1 MTATDP
7 TGPAHRAHP
16 ADPTGPADQAGHI
29 AVIGMAG
36 RFPGAP
42 TVERFWRNLL
52 DGRESVT
59 VLRDRLSPRQPEYTP
74 AYGVLTDA
82 AAFDAEYFGYSPQDA
97 LIIDPQQ
104 RLLLE
109 CAHEALERAGHG
121 NPDRPLTG
129 VFVGGS
135 HTRHGERVR
144 ARLDELPFVDEW
156 RIAHGN
162 DADFLATRIAY
173 KLGLTGPAVSVLTA
187 CSTSLVAVHSAV
199 QALLAGDCDIA
210 LAGGASVLPEAP
222 ATRYVPGSV
231 IAPDGHCRAFD
242 AAAAG
247 TVGAS
252 AVGLVVLRPLA
263 DALAAGDHVH
273 AVIRGSAVNND
284 GRDKIGFT
292 APSVSGQATA
302 VRNAQLVAGVD
313 AEEIG
318 YVEAHGTG
326 TPLGDPIEVA
336 ALTKAFRE
344 STDRRGYCRI
354 GSVKTNIG
362 HADAAAGVVGLIKT
376 VLCVENGVLPAS
388 LHFESPNPDID
399 FAASPFEV
407 NSSTRPWD
415 TADGR
420 PRVAGVNSLGL
431 GGTNAHVVVAEAPP
445 PVPTSGARPQQLLL
459 VSGRTPAA
467 ADLAARQLAEHLADN
482 PATDLADAAWTL
494 GTGRDHHA
502 HRRFVVADD
511 TARAAA
517 ALRADGLAG
526 GTAEPTGRP
535 VAFMFPGQGG
545 QDVGM
550 AAELYAHEP
559 VFRRY
564 LDDIS
569 ELAADPLGMDL
580 RDVLFPDG
588 ERERAA
594 AAERMGSIAV
604 GQPAVFAVQYALARL
619 LMSWGVRPRAV
630 VGHSLGAYAAGCL
643 AGVFSLPDAVRLVVG
658 RGRLLGSL
666 PAGGMAA
673 VRLPESEVT
682 PLLPPGLSVGAVN
695 GPGQC
700 TVTGPADLVARFA
713 RQQADRA
720 VETRL
725 LRIATAGHSALVEP
739 IMARFAGL
747 LSDLELA
754 EPRLPMVSDTTG
766 QWAGPGVL
774 RSVDHWVNH
783 LRRPVRFGQALT
795 TLFGSPELSLLDI
808 GPGRTLATLAQQH
821 PGYDGRLVAH
831 ASPHPAEAT
840 SARTTLL
847 RAVGRLWS
855 SGTDVDPDA
864 LHSGERRR
872 RVALPTYPF
881 ERRHFLVPA
890 TAPGRTG
897 TGASGHTTAPW
908 TGSPAT
914 EANPGTPPGGTAD
927 GGFPD
932 RHRPREAADG
942 HQDGPGVPEAAEEHQ
957 DGHEVLEAVL
967 DAFRNALGIPDVE
980 PHDGFLDLG
989 GDSLLAAK
997 LAAWATAEFR
1007 VPVSAADVLRGTG
1020 AASLTRL
1027 IRTRGR
1033 AAAVP
1038 APRRAPDTTDRSDI

>member
-1 MTATDP
+1 MPPD
-7 TGPAHRAHP
+7 RRHP
-16 ADPTGPADQAGHI
+16 ADPTDPADQAGQI

-42 TVERFWRNLL
+42 TVEHFWRNLI

-59 VLRDRLSPRQPEYTP
+59 VLRDSPSSQQPEYTP
-74 AYGVLTDA
+74 AYGVLTGA
-82 AAFDAEYFGYSPQDA
+82 AEFDAEYFGYSPQDA

-121 NPDRPLTG
+121 NSDRPLTG

-135 HTRHGERVR
+135 TTRYGERLR

-162 DADFLATRIAY
+162 DPDFLSTRIAY

-187 CSTSLVAVHSAV
+187 CSTSLVAVHSAI
-199 QALLAGDCDIA
+199 QALLTGDCDMA

-222 ATRYVPGSV
+222 ATRFVPGSV

-263 DALAAGDHVH
+263 AALADGDHVH

-292 APSVSGQATA
+292 APSVSGQAKA
-302 VRNAQLVAGVD
+302 VRNAHLVAGVD

-318 YVEAHGTG
+318 YVEAHGTA

-362 HADAAAGVVGLIKT
+362 HADAAAGVAGLIKT
-376 VLCVENGVLPAS
+376 VLCVENGTLPAS

-407 NSSTRPWD
+407 NSSTRPWHA
-415 TADGR
+415 ADGS

-445 PVPTSGARPQQLLL
+445 QVPTTGARPQQLLL

-467 ADLAARQLAEHLADN
+467 ADQAARQLAEHLADS
-482 PATDLADAAWTL
+482 PATDLANAAWTL
-494 GTGRDHHA
+494 GTGRHHHA

-517 ALRADGLAG
+517 ALGAEGLAG

-559 VFRRY
+559 VFRRS

-569 ELAADPLGMDL
+569 EMAAGPLEMDL
-580 RDVLFPDG
+580 RDVLFPDS

-594 AAERMGSIAV
+594 AAERMGSMAV

-619 LMSWGVRPRAV
+619 LVSLGVRPRAV

-643 AGVFSLPDAVRLVVG
+643 AGVFSLPDAVRLVVE
-658 RGRLLGSL
+658 RGRLLDSL

-713 RQQADRA
+713 RQQADRQ

-739 IMARFAGL
+739 IMKRFAGI
-747 LSDLELA
+747 LSDLELSD
-754 EPRLPMVSDTTG
+754 PRLPMVSDTTG
-766 QWAGPGVL
+766 EWAGLDAL
-774 RSVDHWVNH
+774 RSVDYWVNH

-795 TLFGSPELSLLDI
+795 TLFDSSELALLDI

-821 PGYDGRLVAH
+821 PGYDGCLVAH

-840 SARTTLL
+840 SDRTTLL
-847 RAVGRLWS
+847 RAVGRLWA
-855 SGTDVDPDA
+855 SGANVDLGA
-864 LHSGERRR
+864 LHSGELRR

-881 ERRHFLVPA
+881 ERRHYLVPPTGPA
-890 TAPGRTG
+890 RTAS
-897 TGASGHTTAPW
+897 GAAGHTTAPS
-908 TGSPAT
+908 TDSPARK
-914 EANPGTPPGGTAD
+914 ANLGTLPGGAEE
-927 GGFPD
+927 GYSPG
-932 RHRPREAADG
+932 RHRPRGTGEG
-942 HQDGPGVPEAAEEHQ
+942 HGQDEQRTPEAAKDHQ
-957 DGHEVLEAVL
+957 DKYEVLEAVL

-997 LAAWATAEFR
+997 LAAWAAAEFQ
-1007 VPVSAADVLRGTG
+1007 VPVAAADVLRGTD

-1027 IRTRGR
+1027 IRERGR
-1033 AAAVP
+1033 TAAVP
-1038 APRRAPDTTDRSDI
+1038 APSRSLDTTDRSGT